1 MNEMD
6 TIDLIQ
12 EGSEEDVADVLEALM
27 LRMERMSP
35 RELDVVSSIVR
46 GRKSVGDNAVD
57 VMTDVIMQI
66 C

>member
-6 TIDLIQ
+6 TLDLVA
-12 EGSEEDVADVLEALM
+12 EGNEEDVADVLEALM

-46 GRKSVGDNAVD
+46 GRDRAGGNAVD